1 MSRHRETPPADHE
14 GRPRPTLDD
23 RQTVVTSIPFRG
35 LDALTVG
42 GAQ

>member
-1 MSRHRETPPADHE
+1 MSRNKETPPVDNE

-35 LDALTVG
+35 LGALTVG
-42 GAQ
+42 GAR